1 MTPARAHEPGGMREL
16 VDTAYPLILSTA
28 SSTVMQFVNRVF
40 LAHYGPDELAAC
52 VPAGLL
58 SFVFACFFVGTAS
71 YTNAFVSQ
79 YHGRGKFASVSVAVW
94 QGVWLAITAGLLLL
108 LLTPLGYWIIS
119 VSGHPPAVI
128 ELEKKYFLI
137 LNSTGIIFLCNVA
150 LSSFFTGRG
159 LTKVPMAVNMAGN
172 AFCVLLSWTLIFGKG
187 PLPELGIAG
196 AAWAMA
202 GGQLLMLSLYLR
214 LTLSPYNRARYRT
227 SRLVTFH
234 RSLFLRLIKYGAPNG
249 VGFFLDIAAFA
260 AFIFIVGAMDKVSLA
275 ASNIIASLNQ
285 LAFMPMIGLGMA
297 ALTLVGRYI
306 GMRKPDLSV
315 RVTANAARLAAL
327 YGAALGALFLA
338 VPGFFVNIFGSGQ
351 EAAYSAIL
359 AESRPVMRV
368 LAVFIF
374 FDAIGIVYADA
385 LRGAGDTR
393 FQMLGASAAA
403 WILFVPGIWYIT
415 HGGGELIHAWA
426 WAAFYIFLLAL
437 FFRLRWRSGLW
448 RRIDILKK

>member
-1 MTPARAHEPGGMREL
+1 MKPSRAHEPGGMREL
-16 VDTAYPLILSTA
+16 IETSYPLILSTA
-28 SSTVMQFVNRVF
+28 SSTVMQFINRVF

-79 YHGRGKFASVSVAVW
+79 YHGRGKSASVSVAVW
-94 QGVWLAITAGLLLL
+94 QGVWLAIAAGLLLMA
-108 LLTPLGYWIIS
+108 LTPLGYWIIS

-159 LTKVPMAVNMAGN
+159 LTKVPMMVNMAGN
-172 AFCVLLSWTLIFGKG
+172 ALCVLLSWSLIFGKG
-187 PLPELGIAG
+187 PMPELGMTG
-196 AAWAMA
+196 AAWAMVA
-202 GGQLLMLSLYLR
+202 GQLLMLALYLK
-214 LTLSPYNRARYRT
+214 LALSPYNRARYRT
-227 SRLVTFH
+227 SRLVSFH

-315 RVTANAARLAAL
+315 RVSVNAVRLAAL
-327 YGAALGALFLA
+327 YGAAVGALFFA
-338 VPGFFVNIFGSGQ
+338 VPGLFVNIFGSGQ
-351 EAAYSAIL
+351 EELYAAIL

-437 FFRLRWRSGLW
+437 FFWLRWRSGLW